1 MTLPLLLLSAAAW
14 AAAPSLGVV
23 ELVVGAR
30 VDGYGAASNG
40 VVRAAL
46 PALEA
51 CLGPLPIGERPA
63 GPLKLQVDLDAT
75 GKVTAVEP
83 LGDVGA
89 LAPVL
94 GCITD
99 ATRALAFPASA
110 GRLVVPL
117 GFDAPAP
124 PPGTAT
130 TLASAPAVAPPQPRI
145 DLLEVTAVGKL
156 TPEQVKGP
164 LILDKHRLTP
174 CYKDRVAQDA
184 ALAGQV
190 TLNLTILAGKAQTIV
205 VGSTTL
211 QDPQTE
217 QCLTNVLGTLR
228 FPDERKATEATVG
241 LDLKSAP

>member
-1 MTLPLLLLSAAAW
+1 MLSALLLLSSAAW
-14 AAAPSLGVV
+14 AATPSLGVIERV
-23 ELVVGAR
+23 EGAR
-30 VDGYGAASNG
+30 IDGHGAASNA

-51 CLGPLPIGERPA
+51 CQGPLPVGERPA
-63 GPLKLQVDLDAT
+63 GPLKLQVDLDAA
-75 GKVTAVEP
+75 GKVTAVEA
-83 LGDVGA
+83 LGDTGA

-99 ATRALAFPASA
+99 ATRALVFPASA

-124 PPGTAT
+124 PPGTSTPTA
-130 TLASAPAVAPPQPRI
+130 APPTAAAPRPRV
-145 DLLEVTAVGKL
+145 DLLDVTAVGKL
-156 TPEQVKGP
+156 TSEQVKGP
-164 LILDKHRLTP
+164 LILEKHRLTP

-217 QCLTNVLGTLR
+217 QCLTTVLGAMR
-228 FPDERKATEATVG
+228 FPDERKPTEATVG
-241 LDLKSAP
+241 LDLKSTP

>member
-1 MTLPLLLLSAAAW
+1 MSLALLVLSAAAW
-14 AAAPSLGVV
+14 AGTPSLGVIERV
-23 ELVVGAR
+23 EGER
-30 VDGYGAASNG
+30 VDGHGAGSND

-51 CLGPLPIGERPA
+51 CQGPLPIGERPA
-63 GPLKLQVDLDAT
+63 GPLKLQIDLDAT
-75 GKVTAVEP
+75 GKVTAVEAV
-83 LGDVGA
+83 GDVGA

-94 GCITD
+94 TCITD
-99 ATRALAFPASA
+99 VTRALAFPASA

-117 GFDAPAP
+117 GFDVPAP
-124 PPGTAT
+124 PPKT
-130 TLASAPAVAPPQPRI
+130 TVAAPATAAVPRPRI
-145 DLLEVTAVGKL
+145 DLLDVTAIGKL
-156 TPEQVKGP
+156 TSEQIKGP
-164 LILDKHRLTP
+164 LIMDKHRLTP

-184 ALAGQV
+184 NLAGQV

-217 QCLTNVLGTLR
+217 QCLTTVLGTLT
-228 FPDERKATEATVG
+228 FPNERKPTEATVG